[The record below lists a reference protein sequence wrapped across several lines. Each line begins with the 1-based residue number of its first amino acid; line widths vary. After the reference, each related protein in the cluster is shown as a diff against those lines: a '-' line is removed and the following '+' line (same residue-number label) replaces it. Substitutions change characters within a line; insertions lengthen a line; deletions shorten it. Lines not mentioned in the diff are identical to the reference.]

1 MADSKYDYD
10 ALLRELRE
18 EAEATFPGWKSLTSQ
33 PLVASAEDRDYGFT
47 PLDGD

>member
-18 EAEATFPGWKSLTSQ
+18 EAEATFPGWSELLAEQDSESLG
-33 PLVASAEDRDYGFT
+33 ERDSTG
-47 PLDGD
+47 